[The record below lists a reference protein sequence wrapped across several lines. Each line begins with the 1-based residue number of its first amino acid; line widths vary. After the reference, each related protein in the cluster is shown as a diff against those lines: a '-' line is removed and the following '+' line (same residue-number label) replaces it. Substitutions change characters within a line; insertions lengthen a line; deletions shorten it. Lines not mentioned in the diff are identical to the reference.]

1 MSGAPS
7 VGSRPRPAAGERQD
21 GSDRAAYRATLL
33 ELAQADPRIWC
44 LDSDMGGLEK
54 QFEAVLPE
62 QYVDLGIAEAN
73 LMSVGAALASTGIL
87 PFVNTMAAFA
97 SARALEQV
105 KIDIA
110 YHRLPVRIVATHSGL
125 SAGQLGPTHH
135 AQQDLAAMR
144 ALPHMT
150 VMTPAD
156 AAETVR
162 MVRAAAYL
170 PGPVYIRLGRGPT
183 DPVYDGDAGFTVGEA
198 VELRAGSDVTIVA
211 AGSYPVLFALAAAD
225 RLAAQGV
232 GATVLN
238 MHTIKPL
245 DVAAVVRAAERTAG
259 IVTVEDHSLIG
270 GLGGAVAEAVAEHRP
285 TRVLRVGVGDA
296 FASRPGGHREQ
307 LTAGGV
313 SPDRVVAAAEA
324 VLSGRPLPPA
334 DPAGEHD
341 RTVHSHTV
349 HHSQTVKESAS

>member
-1 MSGAPS
+1 MSGPPS
-7 VGSRPRPAAGERQD
+7 AHGTARRAAEDRQD

-33 ELAQADPRIWC
+33 ELARADSRIWC

-54 QFEAVLPE
+54 QFEAVLPQ

-73 LMSVGAALASTGIL
+73 LMSVAAALAGTGIL

-125 SAGQLGPTHH
+125 SAGHLGPTHH
-135 AQQDLAAMR
+135 AQQDLAVMR
-144 ALPHMT
+144 SLPNMT

-162 MVRAAAYL
+162 MVNAAAYL

-183 DPVYDGDAGFTVGEA
+183 DPVHHGDAGFTVGEA
-198 VELRAGSDVTIVA
+198 VELRAGGDVTIIA
-211 AGSYPVLFALAAAD
+211 AGSYPVLFALEAAEQ
-225 RLAAQGV
+225 LAEQGID
-232 GATVLN
+232 AAVLN

-245 DVAAVVRAAERTAG
+245 DVTAVVRAAGSTAG
-259 IVTVEDHSLIG
+259 IVTVEDHALLG
-270 GLGGAVAEAVAEHRP
+270 GLGGAVAEAVAEHEP
-285 TRVLRVGVGDA
+285 TRVLRVGVRDA
-296 FASRPGGHREQ
+296 FSSKPGSHRAQ
-307 LTAGGV
+307 LSAGGV
-313 SPDRVVAAAEA
+313 SPHHVVAAAKA
-324 VLSGRPLPPA
+324 VLSGRSCTT
-334 DPAGEHD
+334 
-341 RTVHSHTV
+341 TVHNTA
-349 HHSQTVKESAS
+349 KETAS